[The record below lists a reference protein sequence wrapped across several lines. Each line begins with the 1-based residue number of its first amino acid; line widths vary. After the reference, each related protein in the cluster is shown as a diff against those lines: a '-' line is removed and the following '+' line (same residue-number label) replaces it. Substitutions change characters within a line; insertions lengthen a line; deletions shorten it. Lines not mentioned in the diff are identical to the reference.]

1 MPRSTKQVGL
11 NQLRVGIFVLVSI
24 VILIFLILNASGDIN
39 PFKKRLHLK
48 ARFADANGLR
58 EGSEVRLSGVRV
70 GQIDKI
76 TLLPPSTE
84 PTAQRVEA
92 LMTID
97 AVIDGRP
104 ATERIRQDSTA
115 QQGSPSLLGNEMLI
129 NISPGTALAPQVK
142 DYDILRSSS
151 SNTVNDFATSGTD
164 VAQRLS
170 KLSDQLS
177 GIVKD
182 VQEGKGTVGRLFSDE
197 ALYNNLNA
205 TVRET
210 EEVMRLIKSGNGSAG
225 RLVNDPALYNNAN
238 ELATQLRTLA
248 EDLRAGKGT
257 AGKLLTNDELYNRV
271 NRTADRL
278 DHSVDQINSMI
289 ADINAGHGT
298 LGHAVGPV
306 SLVQVRLHRHEVHD
320 PAEILFFTER
330 QLNRRHDAAAGFA
343 NGGKSAVEARALTI
357 EPVEEDQPRE
367 PERFGLC
374 PHLLGLH
381 FGTRDRVN
389 DDDRGIGDV
398 QRGACVAEEIRHAGR
413 VDQIDFDL
421 VPLAPGGGGG

>member
-1 MPRSTKQVGL
+1 M
-11 NQLRVGIFVLVSI
+11 RVGIFVLVSI

-48 ARFADANGLR
+48 ARFSDANGLR

-70 GQIDKI
+70 GKIDKI

-84 PTAQRVEA
+84 PSAQRVEA

-97 AVIDGRP
+97 AVIDGQA

-129 NISPGTALAPQVK
+129 NISPGTALAPRVK

-177 GIVKD
+177 SITKD

-210 EEVMRLIKSGNGSAG
+210 EEVMRLIKTGNGSAG

-238 ELATQLRTLA
+238 DLAVQLRTLA
-248 EDLRAGKGT
+248 DDLRAGKGT

-278 DHSVDQINSMI
+278 DHSVDQINAMI
-289 ADINAGHGT
+289 ADINAGRGT
-298 LGHAVGPV
+298 LG
-306 SLVQVRLHRHEVHD
+306 RLIKDEQMYNDARAAIARFNMTAGRIDDMV
-320 PAEILFFTER
+320 
-330 QLNRRHDAAAGFA
+330 AAAQRGE
-343 NGGKSAVEARALTI
+343 GTVGKLLTDDALYSNVNQFSSEGVKLIYDFRQNPKKYLTI
-357 EPVEEDQPRE
+357 KFQL
-367 PERFGLC
+367 F
-374 PHLLGLH
+374 
-381 FGTRDRVN
+381 
-389 DDDRGIGDV
+389 
-398 QRGACVAEEIRHAGR
+398 
-413 VDQIDFDL
+413 
-421 VPLAPGGGGG
+421 